1 VTRTLVIGIPLPD
14 ASFDNYSFISA
25 PAISDYSRLVVD
37 IESASLVVEEVVEG
51 SVEHRTFAG
60 QPVMNRPTTSRTF
73 ALAELLVMRARESR
87 RFFERGGSAVCFA
100 QPDVVIPGVAGAADY
115 HRYGWLPEPEGFP
128 YRGSLLPCFG
138 ATRVTAEHTHPF
150 GAFIDEFGSRF
161 AYRVCVD
168 EDALS
173 RAGGHVI
180 GRTAGGEAVAFDVPL
195 LNGSLLFFPP
205 VKDRRDYRQQIAELL
220 LQGFETTP
228 HNSPSGIPDWIRK
241 EVP

>member
-1 VTRTLVIGIPLPD
+1 VKRTLVIGIPLPD

-60 QPVMNRPTTSRTF
+60 QPVANRPTTSRTF

-100 QPDVVIPGVAGAADY
+100 EPDVVIPGVAGAADY

-128 YRGSLLPCFG
+128 YRRSLLPCFG
-138 ATRVTAEHTHPF
+138 ETRVTADRPHPF
-150 GAFIDEFGSRF
+150 GAFIDEFSSRL
-161 AYRVCVD
+161 AYRVCAD
-168 EDALS
+168 EETLA
-173 RAGGHVI
+173 RAGGRVI
-180 GRTAGGEAVAFDVPL
+180 GRTAGGEAVAFEVPL
-195 LNGSLLFFPP
+195 LDGSMLFVPP
-205 VKDRRDYRQQIAELL
+205 VKNRRDHRQRIAELL
-220 LQGFETTP
+220 LQGFEATA
-228 HNSPSGIPDWIRK
+228 HDSPSGIPDWIRK